1 MIDCLFVGMSETQH
15 WILHVNIVKS
25 HYNLNRWKT
34 WKRVWGWP
42 ILKNLGLNG
51 KAYFDC
57 ESVRNHRI
65 KLRYAH
71 LKHWFAVQNLSANQN
86 TQSEYNIK

>member
-34 WKRVWGWP
+34 
-42 ILKNLGLNG
+42 
-51 KAYFDC
+51 
-57 ESVRNHRI
+57 
-65 KLRYAH
+65 
-71 LKHWFAVQNLSANQN
+71 
-86 TQSEYNIK
+86 